1 MKAVI
6 LAGGLGTRLRPLTFS
21 IPKPLLPLG
30 EKPILQFIIES
41 LEKFEIKEIILCTGY
56 QSELIEAFC
65 GDGSKFGVKIDYAK
79 ENKPLGTAG
88 PLSLIRE
95 RFSENETFI
104 LMNGD
109 IVTTLDFSR
118 MIQYHCQEE
127 FVLTIGFTKYRYTS
141 PFGILQIEDGKLL
154 DILEKPSK
162 EYNVSAGIYVANSS
176 VLDFVSEGVFLTIPD
191 LAKDLLKGKR
201 KVGVYEIREFW
212 AGMEHI
218 TQFDQVLKELDRIE
232 GGLRKGK

>member
-21 IPKPLLPLG
+21 VPKPLLPLG
-30 EKPILQFIIES
+30 EKPILQFIIER
-41 LEKFEIKEIILCTGY
+41 LRKFEIKEIILCTGY
-56 QSELIEAFC
+56 QSELIQTFC
-65 GDGSKFGVKIDYAK
+65 GDGSKFGVRIDYVR
-79 ENKPLGTAG
+79 EDEPLGTAG
-88 PLSLIRE
+88 PLSLIKE
-95 RFSENETFI
+95 RFSEGETFI

-109 IVTTLDFSR
+109 IVSTLDFSR
-118 MIQYHCQEE
+118 MIQYHSLGE
-127 FVLTIGFTKYRYTS
+127 FALTIGFTKYRYTS
-141 PFGILQIEDGKLL
+141 PFGVLQIEDGKLL

-176 VLDFVSEGVFLTIPD
+176 ILDFVPRSVFFTIPD

-201 KVGVYEIREFW
+201 KVGAYEITEFW

-232 GGLRKGK
+232 GGLRREK